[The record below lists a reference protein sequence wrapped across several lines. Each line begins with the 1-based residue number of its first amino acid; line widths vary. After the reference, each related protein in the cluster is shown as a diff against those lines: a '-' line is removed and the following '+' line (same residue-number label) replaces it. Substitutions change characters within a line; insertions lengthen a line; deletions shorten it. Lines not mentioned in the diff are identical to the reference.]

1 MTIIIKEIETFARGI
16 INETLERH
24 NFNARTQ
31 QEGETFDN
39 FLTEVKLLSKNC
51 NFCATCHEGLVRDR
65 IVAGV
70 CDDALRKKL
79 LSEPKLNL
87 KKAEDICRATKQA
100 QIGAETLKEEKHGI
114 ATTDPIH
121 TTGQRRFKAPSFKR
135 STYQSDD
142 RKELPC
148 RFCNRT
154 HPRGAQN
161 CPAWGKSCIACNK
174 RNLFRGSTVCRKQH
188 VNNINDKGEFEEDL
202 GALFI
207 GSVEDTSKTTAWEIE
222 MPAPNGYIHFKIDTG
237 ADVTVISQDEL
248 AKLNINKSDLA
259 PTRKKL
265 SGPAKQKLQC
275 LGYIY
280 LNFQWGE
287 KQSREIVYVC
297 KNLTRAL
304 LGKPAIRHLN
314 IATHQ
319 ITLAEK

>member
-1 MTIIIKEIETFARGI
+1 MNQNIDDIIKETFARGI

-31 QEGETFDN
+31 QEGETFDD

-51 NFCATCHEGLVRDR
+51 NFCATCHEGLFRDR

-79 LSEPKLNL
+79 LSE
-87 KKAEDICRATKQA
+87 TQA
-100 QIGAETLKEEKHGI
+100 QPQESRGHMPCHRTGTNWSRAEKEEKHGI
-114 ATTDPIH
+114 ATTDAIH
-121 TTGQRRFKAPSFKR
+121 TTRQRRFKAPSFKC

-174 RNLFRGSTVCRKQH
+174 RNHFRGSTVCRKQH

-202 GALFI
+202 GSLFI
-207 GSVEDTSKTTAWEIE
+207 GSVEDTSKTTSWEIE
-222 MPAPNGYIHFKIDTG
+222 MPASNGHIRFKIDTG

-265 SGPAKQKLQC
+265 TGRCMPGDILS
-275 LGYIY
+275 I
-280 LNFQWGE
+280 F
-287 KQSREIVYVC
+287 
-297 KNLTRAL
+297 
-304 LGKPAIRHLN
+304 
-314 IATHQ
+314 
-319 ITLAEK
+319 